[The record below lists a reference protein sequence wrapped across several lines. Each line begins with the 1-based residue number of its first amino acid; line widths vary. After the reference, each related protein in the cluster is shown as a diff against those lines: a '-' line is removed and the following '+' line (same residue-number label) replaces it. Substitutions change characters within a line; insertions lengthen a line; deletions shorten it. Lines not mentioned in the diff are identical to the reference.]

1 MLGLSPGVLIAGAAG
16 YALAAVLGWAALHE
30 YGVAAS
36 QRSRDRAS
44 VARSNAKAAN
54 TARTMQATADQQRID
69 YLHALLARAQMAYAT
84 QQQIAAS
91 GARQLSAAN
100 IKLAAL
106 TAQAPATACIRQPV
120 PAQVARTAL
129 WAH

>member
-1 MLGLSPGVLIAGAAG
+1 M
-16 YALAAVLGWAALHE
+16 
-30 YGVAAS
+30 
-36 QRSRDRAS
+36 
-44 VARSNAKAAN
+44 ARSNAKAAN